1 MLQRYEDPTCGCYSI
16 DLLFQ
21 EGEQDFSSELA
32 ALQKE
37 GEMPIEDLL
46 ATLPE
51 ALLSE
56 NAAPLTPSS
65 VEDNDNDDDEGT
77 IFCVVKLCRVVRV

>member
-1 MLQRYEDPTCGCYSI
+1 M
-16 DLLFQ
+16 
-21 EGEQDFSSELA
+21 A

-65 VEDNDNDDDEGT
+65 VVVDDDDDEDDHDEDDHDEDHGHDDDNDDHEGT
-77 IFCVVKLCRVVRV
+77 IDTV

>member
-1 MLQRYEDPTCGCYSI
+1 MQISCVLALILCLCVSK
-16 DLLFQ
+16 

-65 VEDNDNDDDEGT
+65 VEDDDDEG
-77 IFCVVKLCRVVRV
+77 

>member
-1 MLQRYEDPTCGCYSI
+1 MSLILP
-16 DLLFQ
+16 LFQ
-21 EGEQDFSSELA
+21 AVIVIFIVILKEGEQDFSSELA

-65 VEDNDNDDDEGT
+65 VEEDVDKG
-77 IFCVVKLCRVVRV
+77 IQH